1 MNDTHAPLPTPFT
14 LLGRIV
20 SVQGS
25 SISATLPQAS
35 VGDICWTTTRGGGS
49 IPGQVISFSDELFS
63 LALFDEP
70 DGISPGASVRT
81 RNSQLEVPV
90 GDALLGRVIDPLGKP
105 LDSLGALGAKNRDK
119 HSAFRGISAKPPPAS
134 GRPPIDT
141 PVTTGVKAI
150 DGFCTIGKG
159 QRIGIFASAGIGKST
174 LLAMI
179 ARHASVDVIVVALVG
194 ERGREVQEFIDET
207 LGAKGLTRSVIV
219 VATSDDS
226 SLTRQTAPYTATTI
240 AEAFRDQGKD
250 VLLIV
255 DSLTRM
261 ARAVRETSI
270 AAGDLPVR
278 HGYTNSVYTQLPKL
292 VERAG
297 RSKTGS
303 ITALYTVLT
312 NQEDDIDPLADE
324 IKSLLDGHIVLR
336 KEIAELGILPAI
348 DVTQSVSRLFNRLHS
363 SEYCLAARCV
373 SQSMSRYL
381 KDRQILL
388 LGGAPDSELEVI
400 LRNRDQIFKIF
411 KQDTESHFEIAI
423 SKEEVLTVAKVLG
436 GSRAG

>member
-1 MNDTHAPLPTPFT
+1 VNAALSPALT
-14 LLGRIV
+14 LTGSIV

-25 SISATLPQAS
+25 SITARLPQAS
-35 VGDICWTTTRGGGS
+35 VGDLCWVVTRDNQQ
-49 IPGQVISFSDELFS
+49 IAGQVVSFSNELFS
-63 LALFDEP
+63 LALFEEP
-70 DGISPGASVRT
+70 EGIYPGAPVKT
-81 RNSQLEVPV
+81 RGQQLSVPV
-90 GDALLGRVIDPLGKP
+90 GDHLLGKVIDPLGRALDGTP
-105 LDSLGALGAKNRDK
+105 LLGPMSMR
-119 HSAFRGISAKPPPAS
+119 SISAKPPPAS

-141 PVTTGVKAI
+141 PICTGVKAI
-150 DGFCTIGKG
+150 DGFCTLGRG
-159 QRIGIFASAGIGKST
+159 QRMGIFASAGVGKST

-179 ARHASVDVIVVALVG
+179 ARKANVDIIVVALVG

-207 LGAKGLTRSVIV
+207 LGAEGLARSVLV

-226 SLTRQTAPYTATTI
+226 SLLRQTAPYTATTI
-240 AEAFRDQGKD
+240 AEHFRDQGKD

-297 RSKTGS
+297 VSMKGS

-324 IKSLLDGHIVLR
+324 VKSLLDGHICLR

-348 DVTQSVSRLFNRLHS
+348 DITQSISRLFTKLKPRD
-363 SEYCLAARCV
+363 YCSAARTV
-373 SQSMSRYL
+373 SNAMSRFI

-388 LGGAPDSELEVI
+388 LGGAPDAELQRI
-400 LRNRDQIFKIF
+400 LNHQGELFNAVNQSFHAHCSQGETEHSIRDLA
-411 KQDTESHFEIAI
+411 HLLA
-423 SKEEVLTVAKVLG
+423 V
-436 GSRAG
+436 

>member
-1 MNDTHAPLPTPFT
+1 
-14 LLGRIV
+14 
-20 SVQGS
+20 
-25 SISATLPQAS
+25 
-35 VGDICWTTTRGGGS
+35 VGDLCWVVTRDNQQ
-49 IPGQVISFSDELFS
+49 IAGQVVSFSNELFS
-63 LALFDEP
+63 LALFEEP
-70 DGISPGASVRT
+70 EGIYPGAPVKT
-81 RNSQLEVPV
+81 RGQQLSVPV
-90 GDALLGRVIDPLGKP
+90 GDHLLGKVIDPLGRG
-105 LDSLGALGAKNRDK
+105 LDGTPFHAPAAMRS
-119 HSAFRGISAKPPPAS
+119 ISAKPPPAS

-141 PVTTGVKAI
+141 PICTGVKAI
-150 DGFCTIGKG
+150 DGFCTLGRG
-159 QRIGIFASAGIGKST
+159 QRMGIFASAGVGKST

-179 ARHASVDVIVVALVG
+179 ARKANVDVIVVALVG

-207 LGAKGLTRSVIV
+207 LGAEGLARSVLV

-226 SLTRQTAPYTATTI
+226 SLLRQTAPYTATTI
-240 AEAFRDQGKD
+240 AEHFRDQGKD

-297 RSKTGS
+297 VSVKGS

-324 IKSLLDGHIVLR
+324 VKSLLDGHICLR

-348 DVTQSVSRLFNRLHS
+348 DITQSISRLFTKLKPR
-363 SEYCLAARCV
+363 EYCGAARTV
-373 SQSMSRYL
+373 SNAMSRFI

-388 LGGAPDSELEVI
+388 LGGAPDAELQRI
-400 LRNRDQIFKIF
+400 LDHQRELFNAVNQSFHAHCS
-411 KQDTESHFEIAI
+411 QGETEDSIRE
-423 SKEEVLTVAKVLG
+423 L
-436 GSRAG
+436 AGLLAA

>member
-1 MNDTHAPLPTPFT
+1 MNSASPISPALT
-14 LLGRIV
+14 LTGSIV

-25 SISATLPQAS
+25 SITARLPQAS
-35 VGDICWTTTRGGGS
+35 VGDLCWVVTRDNQN
-49 IPGQVISFSDELFS
+49 IAGQVVSFSNELFS
-63 LALFDEP
+63 LALFEEP
-70 DGISPGASVRT
+70 EGIYPGAPVKT
-81 RNSQLEVPV
+81 RGQQLSVPV
-90 GDALLGRVIDPLGKP
+90 GDHLLGKVIDPLGRA
-105 LDSLGALGAKNRDK
+105 LDGTPFHPPAAMRS
-119 HSAFRGISAKPPPAS
+119 ISAKPPPAS

-141 PVTTGVKAI
+141 PICTGVKAI
-150 DGFCTIGKG
+150 DGFCTLGRG
-159 QRIGIFASAGIGKST
+159 QRMGIFASAGVGKST

-179 ARHASVDVIVVALVG
+179 ARKANVDVIVVALVG

-207 LGAKGLTRSVIV
+207 LGADGLARSVLV

-226 SLTRQTAPYTATTI
+226 SLLRQTAPYTATTI
-240 AEAFRDQGKD
+240 AEHFRDQGKD

-297 RSKTGS
+297 VSTKGS

-324 IKSLLDGHIVLR
+324 VKSLLDGHICLR

-348 DVTQSVSRLFNRLHS
+348 DITQSISRLFTKLKPR
-363 SEYCLAARCV
+363 EYCGAARTV
-373 SQSMSRYL
+373 SNAMSRFI

-388 LGGAPDSELEVI
+388 LGGAPDAELQRI
-400 LRNRDQIFKIF
+400 LDHQRELFNAVNQSFHAHCS
-411 KQDTESHFEIAI
+411 QSDTEESIRELAC
-423 SKEEVLTVAKVLG
+423 LLA
-436 GSRAG
+436 A